1 MHVAA
6 CVQPSKLARLQGAA
20 GSQHRVH
27 AALDWAHADSII
39 RRQLVDVVV
48 VDPQF
53 GSSSD
58 ARSDRISDLR
68 RRYRALPMIVYSVL
82 AAQTLKPLIALGRE
96 GIEQLVLYGLDDDPQ
111 HLREI
116 LERQPG
122 IVLSERLLSLLERPL
137 SRIPDRISASVE
149 RLIRN
154 PAAFANVPDL
164 AAAAAVPRRSL
175 YRHFERAGL
184 VSPRELIAA
193 ARLLRAYA
201 FLRDPVFSLEA
212 VASHVRFTDAE
223 AMTEAM
229 KWGVGMTP
237 GRARD
242 RMGPNEFVARLAE
255 RIAPAAGRREWD
267 VGPSTDPE
275 RWTAGA

>member
-1 MHVAA
+1 M
-6 CVQPSKLARLQGAA
+6 
-20 GSQHRVH
+20 
-27 AALDWAHADSII
+27 
-39 RRQLVDVVV
+39 
-48 VDPQF
+48 
-53 GSSSD
+53 
-58 ARSDRISDLR
+58 
-68 RRYRALPMIVYSVL
+68 
-82 AAQTLKPLIALGRE
+82 
-96 GIEQLVLYGLDDDPQ
+96 
-111 HLREI
+111 
-116 LERQPG
+116 
-122 IVLSERLLSLLERPL
+122 
-137 SRIPDRISASVE
+137 E

-242 RMGPNEFVARLAE
+242 RMGPDEFVARLAE

-267 VGPSTDPE
+267 MGPSADPE

>member
-6 CVQPSKLARLQGAA
+6 CVQPAKLVRLQGAA
-20 GSQHRVH
+20 GNQHRVH

-39 RRQLVDVVV
+39 RRQPVDVVV

-53 GSSSD
+53 DSSSD
-58 ARSDRISDLR
+58 ARADRIR
-68 RRYRALPMIVYSVL
+68 AMRQRYRALPMIVYSVL
-82 AAQTLKPLIALGRE
+82 AAQTLRPLVDLGRE
-96 GIEQLVLYGLDDDPQ
+96 GLEQLVLYGLDDDPH
-111 HLREI
+111 HLRQL

-122 IVLSERLLSLLERPL
+122 IVLSERLLFLLQRPL
-137 SRIPDRISASVE
+137 SRVPTRISTAVE

-154 PAAFANVPDL
+154 PSAFSSVPDL
-164 AAAAAVPRRSL
+164 AAAASVPRRSL

-184 VSPRELIAA
+184 ISPREIVAA

-201 FLRDPVFSLEA
+201 FLREPAYSLEA
-212 VASHVRFTDAE
+212 VANHVRFSDAD
-223 AMTEAM
+223 AMTDAM

-242 RMGPNEFVARLAE
+242 RMGPDEFVARLAE
-255 RIAPAAGRREWD
+255 RIAP
-267 VGPSTDPE
+267 TDPLANPPTWTDRDE
-275 RWTAGA
+275 RWKAGA